1 MLKYTYETAERE
13 LKTWVDPENGSLN
26 IQIGNETV
34 NIPHQIGAE
43 MVGVIRQKQTIF
55 QEIERKKNSSWS
67 KFMESLS
74 GQKSENNG
82 YHATLK
88 DRKYKAA

>member
-1 MLKYTYETAERE
+1 MLKYTFETAERE
-13 LKTWVDPENGSLN
+13 LKTWVDPKNGSLN

-43 MVGVIRQKQTIF
+43 MIAVLRQKQVIF
-55 QEIERKKNSSWS
+55 QEVERKKNSSWS

-74 GQKSENNG
+74 GQKSEQG
-82 YHATLK
+82 RYHALK
-88 DRKYKAA
+88 DQKYKAA

>member
-67 KFMESLS
+67 KFMESLA
-74 GQKSENNG
+74 GQKNDNNS
-82 YHATLK
+82 YHTTLK